1 MTAQKVSPEQIAAL
15 MKRITV
21 TTEYSEA
28 PTPHVTAKAWLDGS
42 FHLATAISKAVN
54 PAEFRRDLGEE
65 YSTKEALGKAEDK
78 LWELEGYVLYA
89 QQDKG
94 TFKDRVLL
102 EQTELQYKLDA
113 LKAFLDKPKPEFV
126 DWQNWDLLGEQ
137 YASMCDYNNTL
148 LKRISL
154 FEK

>member
-15 MKRITV
+15 MERVTV

-65 YSTKEALGKAEDK
+65 YSTKEALDKAEDK
-78 LWELEGYVLYA
+78 LWELEGYVLF
-89 QQDKG
+89 QQK
-94 TFKDRVLL
+94 
-102 EQTELQYKLDA
+102 
-113 LKAFLDKPKPEFV
+113 
-126 DWQNWDLLGEQ
+126 
-137 YASMCDYNNTL
+137 
-148 LKRISL
+148 
-154 FEK
+154 

>member
-1 MTAQKVSPEQIAAL
+1 MTAQKVLPEQIAAL
-15 MKRITV
+15 MKRVTV

-78 LWELEGYVLYA
+78 LWELEGYVLF
-89 QQDKG
+89 QQK
-94 TFKDRVLL
+94 
-102 EQTELQYKLDA
+102 
-113 LKAFLDKPKPEFV
+113 
-126 DWQNWDLLGEQ
+126 
-137 YASMCDYNNTL
+137 
-148 LKRISL
+148 
-154 FEK
+154 

>member
-15 MKRITV
+15 MKRVTV

-65 YSTKEALGKAEDK
+65 YSTNEALDKAGDK
-78 LWELEGYVLYA
+78 LWELEGYVLF
-89 QQDKG
+89 QQKENILQNIGNLKITVEGGYG
-94 TFKDRVLL
+94 TGKSLITSRIMGMLP
-102 EQTELQYKLDA
+102 ESHEHKLDVT
-113 LKAFLDKPKPEFV
+113 AFTE
-126 DWQNWDLLGEQ
+126 
-137 YASMCDYNNTL
+137 TL
-148 LKRISL
+148 TIKQ
-154 FEK
+154 K